1 MKRFFSLFSVGL
13 MLVAVSAL
21 AIPAGASAEE
31 RGYHL
36 RGIAA
41 LDFASGNVVGVG
53 HAAHLGNYTEVGHVT
68 FLGEGRLEGWA
79 ILTNQYGDQLSE
91 TFTGQVNVDGTISGT
106 VTFTGGTGRFEFAS
120 GSGSL
125 AAEFQPDGTL
135 LVVVVGTI
143 DY

>member
-21 AIPAGASAEE
+21 ANPAGASAEE

-36 RGIAA
+36 RGTAA
-41 LDFASGNVVGVG
+41 LDASGNVVGVG

-68 FLGEGRLEGWA
+68 FLEEPGQPEGWA
-79 ILTNQYGDQLSE
+79 IFTNQNGDQLRE
-91 TFTGQVNVDGTISGT
+91 TFTGQVNLDGTISGT

-120 GSGSL
+120 GTASL
-125 AAEFQPDGTL
+125 AAQFLPDGTIA
-135 LVVVVGTI
+135 VVVVGTI